1 MKNGNEDK
9 RKFIRELN
17 SLQSRIEGLSITYGD
32 LDANSKLQDAVSILG
47 VLKTELWYSV
57 KEK

>member
-1 MKNGNEDK
+1 MTNGNEDK

-32 LDANSKLQDAVSILG
+32 LDINSKLHDAVSILG
-47 VLKTELWYSV
+47 VLKTELWYSI